1 MRKLVYILEFMDPG
15 YRQIFGS
22 QDSTQILFNPV
33 SLDETMMEESL
44 GSQGHELSGTYR
56 LPTPRVRIM
65 RRNRQERQQSNC
77 Q

>member
-44 GSQGHELSGTYR
+44 GSQGHELSGTYG